1 MRTRAARGCRR
12 AGSVNPYLFIVG
24 CARSGTTLLRRMVD
38 AHPLIAIP
46 REQHWLP
53 KWFER
58 RKGVTPEGYVT
69 PELVSELIK
78 YEKFVRMRIGRED
91 LERLLGSGDP
101 VKYSD
106 FVSRVFDL
114 YGQAQG
120 KSLVGDKT
128 PAYVDRVP
136 TLHVL
141 WPNAK
146 FVHLIRD
153 GRDVCLSVMNWK
165 KAGRTAGRYATW
177 EEDHVSTT
185 ALWWERKVRLGRE
198 DSGSLG
204 PELYHEIRYEELVSE
219 PAKTC
224 AALCGFLDLP
234 YDEAM
239 LKFHEGRTKTK
250 PGLDAKGAWLPVT
263 PWLRDW
269 RTQMPLEDLKRFE
282 ATVGHLLEE
291 LGYERAFADPS
302 PQTLDHAQ
310 RIRDFFS
317 QDVRERGVR
326 LPVGWEA

>member
-1 MRTRAARGCRR
+1 
-12 AGSVNPYLFIVG
+12 VNPYVFIVG

-38 AHPLIAIP
+38 THPLIAIP

-58 RKGVTPEGYVT
+58 RKGVTPEGFVT
-69 PELVSELIK
+69 PEIVSKLIE
-78 YEKFVRMRIGRED
+78 YEKFVRMCIGREE
-91 LERLLGSGDP
+91 LERLLGSGAP

-106 FVSRVFDL
+106 FVSGVFDL

-128 PAYVDRVP
+128 PAYVDSIP

-146 FVHLIRD
+146 FVHLVRD
-153 GRDVCLSVMNWK
+153 GRNVCLSTINWERAFK
-165 KAGRTAGRYATW
+165 IARRFTSW
-177 EEDHVSTT
+177 DEDAVTTT
-185 ALWWERKVRLGRE
+185 ALWWERKVRLGHE
-198 DSGSLG
+198 AGAPLG

-263 PWLRDW
+263 PGLRDW
-269 RTQMPLEDLKRFE
+269 RTQMPLEDLERFE
-282 ATVGHLLEE
+282 ATVGDLLEE
-291 LGYERAFADPS
+291 LGYERAFSDPS
-302 PQTLDHAQ
+302 PQALDHAR
-310 RIRDFFS
+310 RIRDFFT
-317 QDVRERGVR
+317 QDIRERGER
-326 LPVGWEA
+326 LPAGWEA

>member
-1 MRTRAARGCRR
+1 
-12 AGSVNPYLFIVG
+12 VNPYLFIVG

-58 RKGVTPEGYVT
+58 RKGVTSEGFVT
-69 PELVSELIK
+69 PELVSELIR
-78 YEKFVRMRIGRED
+78 YEKFVRMRIGREE

-106 FVSRVFDL
+106 FVSGVFDL

-128 PAYVDRVP
+128 PAYVDRIP
-136 TLHVL
+136 TLHAL
-141 WPNAK
+141 WPNAR
-146 FVHLIRD
+146 FVHLVRD
-153 GRDVCLSVMNWK
+153 GRNVCLSTINW
-165 KAGRTAGRYATW
+165 GRAFKIARRFTRW
-177 EEDHVSTT
+177 DEDAVTTT
-185 ALWWERKVRLGRE
+185 ALWWERKVRLGHE
-198 DSGSLG
+198 DGTPLG
-204 PELYHEIRYEELVSE
+204 PELYHEVRYEELVSE

-224 AALCGFLDLP
+224 AALCGFLDIP

-263 PWLRDW
+263 PGLRDW
-269 RTQMPLEDLKRFE
+269 RTQMPTEDLERFE
-282 ATVGHLLEE
+282 ATVGDLLDE
-291 LGYERAFADPS
+291 LGYPRAFPDPS
-302 PQTLDHAQ
+302 PQALDHTQ
-310 RIRDFFS
+310 RIRDFFT
-317 QDVRERGVR
+317 QDVRERGDR
-326 LPVGWEA
+326 LPVGWER

>member
-1 MRTRAARGCRR
+1 
-12 AGSVNPYLFIVG
+12 VNPYLFIVG
-24 CARSGTTLLRRMVD
+24 CARSGTTLLRRIVD
-38 AHPLIAIP
+38 AHPLVAIP

-53 KWFER
+53 KWFEQ
-58 RKGVTPEGYVT
+58 RKGVTPEGFVT
-69 PELVSELIK
+69 PEIVSELIK
-78 YEKFVRMRIGRED
+78 YEKFVRMCIGRED

-106 FVSRVFDL
+106 FVSSVFDL

-128 PAYVDRVP
+128 PAYVDSIP

-146 FVHLIRD
+146 FVHLVRD

-165 KAGRTAGRYATW
+165 RAGRTAGRYAIW
-177 EEDHVSTT
+177 EEDPVSTT
-185 ALWWERKVRLGRE
+185 ALWWERKVRLGQE
-198 DSGSLG
+198 AGLPLG
-204 PELYHEIRYEELVSE
+204 PDLYHEFRYEELVSE

-224 AALCGFLDLP
+224 SALCGFLDLP
-234 YDEAM
+234 YEEAM

-263 PWLRDW
+263 PGLRDW
-269 RTQMPLEDLKRFE
+269 HTQMPLEDLERFE
-282 ATVGHLLEE
+282 ATVGDLLKE
-291 LGYERAFADPS
+291 LGYERACADPS
-302 PQTLDHAQ
+302 PQAIGHAQ
-310 RIRDFFS
+310 RIRHFFT
-317 QDVRERGVR
+317 QDVRERGER